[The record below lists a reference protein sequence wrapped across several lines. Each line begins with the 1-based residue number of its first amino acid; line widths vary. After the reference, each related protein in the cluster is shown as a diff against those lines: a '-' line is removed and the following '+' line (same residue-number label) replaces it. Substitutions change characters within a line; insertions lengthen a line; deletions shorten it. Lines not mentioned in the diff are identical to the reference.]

1 MQRLKNEAEA
11 IEKELDEIGAALFGE
26 AATDYKK
33 AAELDSRKSALEE
46 RLLEI
51 YEQIGV

>member
-11 IEKELDEIGAALFGE
+11 IEKELDEIGTALFGE